1 MKQIRKILSIV
12 LALIMMASMLTVSSA
27 AAFGTI
33 TSFKMNVYGNNEASI
48 DTVNWYEGKDGIY
61 YMLLPADTDLNS
73 LTVWYKASDNIYV
86 GDTKLVSGEKTDV
99 FSKSGLYTLTVG
111 IKRYS
116 LYVMCSAEIPA
127 MYITTQSGSLDYI
140 HASKDNKEAGSIR
153 IVEDGKVTVDKEL
166 KQIKGRG
173 NATWNADKKPYNIKF
188 DKKTDLFGMGKAKKW
203 SLLASHYD
211 PSLIRNTVA
220 FGLAEEIGLPSTSE
234 VQAVD
239 LYINGDYLGNYLVC
253 ESVEVGSERVDI
265 NDLDD
270 ANEEANPGIDI
281 EECLRGGT
289 GDGGSV
295 PSPYELGSMMWVN
308 IPNNPD
314 NITGGYLLEF
324 DFPTRY
330 SAEISGFVT
339 NQGQNVV
346 IKSPEYASQAE
357 TEYISSFMCEAADAL
372 YSEDGYNALGKHYS
386 EYFDMDSFVK
396 MYILQ
401 EFTMNLDAGYSS
413 CFFYKDAD
421 SDKLIAAPA
430 WDFDNALGGS
440 HERFGVNINN
450 PDIWW
455 ANTVHYTPAL
465 EGGVNQIPTIFAT
478 AYMHED
484 FRVLVSEKWAELSG
498 LFGSEETVNRIDS
511 LAKTNDASAV
521 MNAYRWNLFSDASK
535 YNDKLNAYYAGTNV
549 IKNFITART
558 KTLNKGFS
566 DSCAMLYYD
575 ANGGAGNVFNNE
587 VVLIGESVTVKGT
600 NVAQSEIT
608 APAGCV
614 FAGWNTEKD
623 GSGTSY
629 SVGDSITLNGKTTVL
644 YAQWKTEGE
653 DEECTCICRMNND
666 FARFLCKLYRLLC
679 KLFGIEP
686 KCKCS

>member
-1 MKQIRKILSIV
+1 MKRMRKILSIV
-12 LALIMMASMLTVSSA
+12 LALIMIASMLSVSAS

-33 TSFKMNVYGNNEASI
+33 TSFKMNVYSNGEASI
-48 DTVNWYEGKDGIY
+48 DTVNWYEGKDGVY
-61 YMLLPADTDLNS
+61 YMFLPADTDLAS

-86 GDTKLVSGEKTDV
+86 GDTKLVSGQKTDV
-99 FSKSGLYTLTVG
+99 FSKAGLYTLTVG

-153 IVEDGKVTVDKEL
+153 IVENGKVTVDKEL

-173 NATWNADKKPYNIKF
+173 NATWTAAKKPYNIKF

-203 SLLASHYD
+203 TLLASHYD

-220 FGLAEEIGLPSTSE
+220 FGFADEIGLPSTSE

-253 ESVEVGSERVDI
+253 ESIEVGSERVDI

-270 ANEEANPGIDI
+270 ANEEANPDINI
-281 EECLRGGT
+281 EECSRGGT
-289 GDGGSV
+289 GAGGSV

-308 IPNNPD
+308 IPNNPG

-330 SAEISGFVT
+330 SEEISGFVT

-357 TEYISSFMCEAADAL
+357 TEYISSFVCEAADAL

-386 EYFDMDSFVK
+386 EYFDMDSLAK

-401 EFTMNLDAGYSS
+401 EFTMNLDAGDSS

-430 WDFDNALGGS
+430 WDFDHALGDS
-440 HERFGVNINN
+440 FDRFGVNINN

-455 ANTVHYTPAL
+455 ANTVHYASNI
-465 EGGVNQIPTIFAT
+465 ENSNNQIPTIFAK
-478 AYMHED
+478 AYRHED
-484 FRVLVSEKWAELSG
+484 FRTLVSEKWAEISDV
-498 LFGSEETVNRIDS
+498 FGGEKALNNIDMS
-511 LAKTNDASAV
+511 AKANSASAV
-521 MNAYRWNLFSDASK
+521 MNAYRWNQFSNASK
-535 YNDKLNAYYAGTNV
+535 YNDKLASYYDSTNIV
-549 IKNFITART
+549 KNFITART

-587 VVLIGESVTVKGT
+587 VVLIGESVKVKGT
-600 NVAQSEIT
+600 NVTQSIIT
-608 APAGCV
+608 APAGRV

-629 SVGDSITLNGKTTVL
+629 SAGDSIRLNGKTTVL
-644 YAQWKTEGE
+644 YAQWKDSGE

-666 FARFLCKLYRLLC
+666 FARLLCKLYRLLC
-679 KLFGIEP
+679 KLFGVEP